1 MIFQSWVEYTL
12 QIHCEMRKTILKY
25 IKKLGKNLGF
35 PNNYIHTNPAP
46 SQSAAADGEIL
57 VFSSLLD
64 TKLDVLHGR
73 EQGATLV
80 GDLAGTG
87 KNKKSPP
94 SKSNQ
99 SI

>member
-1 MIFQSWVEYTL
+1 MGLGYTTSSL
-12 QIHCEMRKTILKY
+12 AT
-25 IKKLGKNLGF
+25 
-35 PNNYIHTNPAP
+35 
-46 SQSAAADGEIL
+46 AAADGEIL

-80 GDLAGTG
+80 GDLAGAG